1 MMKPFFF
8 WAFCLLLGVEIKA
21 QIAPQSLKTKPES
34 PSLEVKTEEEDL
46 TDDPARG
53 DTPDSGGENKKT
65 ARKAVLATLPDAQ
78 NYFGG
83 ETGAAVDNVA
93 FSLSK
98 NGTTLF
104 AEFLSDYLFLGKTL
118 GYGRIGFGALV
129 NTGQDST
136 KTTMAQFLS
145 GGGNGMMYLYVPLVT
160 QSAFHERYEM
170 ARITLVLLPR
180 IGLDIPALNAAIAN
194 PGYNADLGLEA
205 QGLLLSVSKTFQF
218 FAQARLS
225 CVLGSDDFY
234 RHLGLSSK
242 QFHPFASG
250 RWTFGVDLNSLI
262 RISVTNAFLEPKRS
276 QKSPVILSVQLINR
290 RR

>member
-1 MMKPFFF
+1 MK
-8 WAFCLLLGVEIKA
+8 LLTILFLSLSAILCRA
-21 QIAPQSLKTKPES
+21 QIAPQALKSKPE
-34 PSLEVKTEEEDL
+34 LEKEEALLEDVL
-46 TDDPARG
+46 EDPAQG
-53 DTPDSGGENKKT
+53 DSPKMEERDKKPG
-65 ARKAVLATLPDAQ
+65 RKAVLATLPDAK

-83 ETGAAVDNVA
+83 ETGAAVDNVS

-98 NGTTLF
+98 NGATLF

-145 GGGNGMMYLYVPLVT
+145 GGGNGMMYLYVPIVT
-160 QSAFHERYEM
+160 KSAFHERYEM
-170 ARITLVLLPR
+170 ARVSLVFLPR
-180 IGLDIPALNAAIAN
+180 VGLDIPALNAAITN
-194 PGYNADLGLEA
+194 PGYNADIGFEA

-218 FAQARLS
+218 FAQTRLS
-225 CVLGSDDFY
+225 AVLGSDDFY
-234 RHLGLSSK
+234 RHLGLTSK
-242 QFHPFASG
+242 QFHPFVSG

-276 QKSPVILSVQLINR
+276 QQSPVILSVQLINR